1 MLEIFGK
8 KIKKEEAAEN
18 AQKKGGRKLTGVVV
32 SDKMKKT
39 VVVAVSYEK
48 KHSKYKKYFRVTK
61 RMKAHD
67 ENGEYHTGDNVIIQE
82 TRPISKEKRWRVIG
96 KA

>member
-1 MLEIFGK
+1 M
-8 KIKKEEAAEN
+8 
-18 AQKKGGRKLTGVVV
+18 
-32 SDKMKKT
+32 
-39 VVVAVSYEK
+39 K

-82 TRPISKEKRWRVIG
+82 TRPISKEKG
-96 KA
+96 GE